1 MSEALNTTSDLSFR
15 TLIVGL
21 GETGV
26 AAARWCARNDIALR
40 IADTRLEPAGLSALK
55 GELQDAQVEFHLG
68 CDVFPANLLDGVN
81 CLVLSPGLA
90 PGMSPVKELLEDA
103 QKANVEVI
111 GEIELF
117 ARALKQLN
125 IAQNYSPRVLG
136 ITGTN
141 GKTTVTAW
149 ARMMLQAA
157 GMNARVAGNIS
168 PAALHALM
176 DAMDH
181 HDLPEV
187 WVLELSSFQLETTR
201 TLHMQAAAVL
211 NVTQDHL
218 DWHGD
223 MQSYALAKARI
234 FEMAALCLV
243 NRDDTRVMFMID
255 NINAMNV
262 RSFGRDQPML
272 AGDVG
277 LESSHDV
284 HWFVS
289 AEMTEFEDETP
300 APVRRKKGAPA
311 PVRQPGRLVRLMPVD
326 ALSVRGMHN
335 ALNCQVAMLLARA
348 AGASWSPMLRAA
360 HDYTG
365 EPHRMAF
372 VRSVRGVD
380 FFNDSKGTNVG
391 ATVAG
396 LEGLGRRAVLIAGGV
411 GKGQDFSPL
420 VPVVKLHARAV
431 ILIGQDAPI
440 IHDTLAQTGVTC
452 LLATDMK
459 EAVRLAFEQAEE
471 GDAVVLS
478 PACASLDMYRN
489 YPHRGQV
496 FIDEV
501 TEMAL
506 DQGEVV

>member
-1 MSEALNTTSDLSFR
+1 MSEFISTPEVVSR

-26 AAARWCARNDIALR
+26 AAAQWCARNAVPLR
-40 IADTRLEPAGLSALK
+40 IVDTRLEPAGLQTLK
-55 GELQDAQVEFHLG
+55 DSLGHASVEFHMG
-68 CDVFPANLLDGVN
+68 CDVFDASLLDAVDT
-81 CLVLSPGLA
+81 LVLSPGLA
-90 PGMSPVKELLEDA
+90 PGMSPVKELLDCA
-103 QKANVEVI
+103 RAANVEIV

-117 ARALKQLN
+117 ARAIKQLN
-125 IAQNYSPRVLG
+125 IAQNYSPRVVG

-149 ARMMLQAA
+149 VRHMLAMA
-157 GMNARVAGNIS
+157 GINARVAGNIS

-181 HDLPEV
+181 HDLPDV
-187 WVLELSSFQLETTR
+187 WVLELSSFQLETTYSLR
-201 TLHMQAAAVL
+201 MQAAAVL

-223 MQSYALAKARI
+223 MQAYAQAKARI
-234 FEMAALCLV
+234 FSMADLCVV
-243 NRDDTRVMFMID
+243 NRDDPRVMSMIQS
-255 NINAMNV
+255 INAMNV

-277 LESSHDV
+277 IETSHDV
-284 HWFVS
+284 HWLVT
-289 AEMTEFEDETP
+289 AEATEFEDESAP
-300 APVRRKKGAPA
+300 PVRRKKGAPP
-311 PVRQPGRLVRLMPVD
+311 PVRQAGRMVRLMPVE
-326 ALSVRGMHN
+326 ALRVRGLYN

-360 HDYTG
+360 GEYVG
-365 EPHRMAF
+365 EPHRMEF
-372 VRSVRGVD
+372 VRTIRGVD

-396 LEGLGRRAVLIAGGV
+396 LEGLGRPVVLIAGGV

-420 VPVVKLHARAV
+420 VPVVSQHVKSV

-440 IHDTLAQTGVTC
+440 IRETLAPCSVPC
-452 LLATDMK
+452 LSAHDMGQ
-459 EAVRLAFEQAEE
+459 AVSLAFEQAAE

-496 FIDEV
+496 FVDAV
-501 TEMAL
+501 TDVAL